1 MGNICYHGTCDFR
14 VILIQGKDGM
24 SNTIKINTV
33 SDLLNVLQ
41 SVANE
46 GFNIHSIEVL
56 TECEHCCSDIT
67 LSAPTL
73 EILVSEDD
81 HSVKLLFRAED

>member
-1 MGNICYHGTCDFR
+1 
-14 VILIQGKDGM
+14 M
-24 SNTIKINTV
+24 SSKIKLNTV

-73 EILVSEDD
+73 EILMSEDNQ
-81 HSVKLLFRAED
+81 SIKLLFRGED

>member
-1 MGNICYHGTCDFR
+1 
-14 VILIQGKDGM
+14 M
-24 SNTIKINTV
+24 SNKIKINTV

-46 GFNIHSIEVL
+46 GFSIHSIEML
-56 TECEHCCSDIT
+56 TECGHCCSDIV

-73 EILVSEDD
+73 EILMSEDN
-81 HSVKLLFRAED
+81 HSIKLLFRNDS

>member
-1 MGNICYHGTCDFR
+1 MNNR
-14 VILIQGKDGM
+14 
-24 SNTIKINTV
+24 IKINTV

-67 LSAPTL
+67 LSTPTL
-73 EILVSEDD
+73 EILMSEDG
-81 HSVKLLFRAED
+81 HSVKFLFRNDS

>member
-1 MGNICYHGTCDFR
+1 MNS
-14 VILIQGKDGM
+14 K
-24 SNTIKINTV
+24 IKISTV

-73 EILVSEDD
+73 EILMSEDN
-81 HSVKLLFRAED
+81 HSVKLLFKNDS

>member
-1 MGNICYHGTCDFR
+1 MGNIYYHGICDLR

-24 SNTIKINTV
+24 SNKIKINTV

-56 TECEHCCSDIT
+56 TECEHCCSDIV

-73 EILVSEDD
+73 EILMSEDN
-81 HSVKLLFRAED
+81 HSIKLLFRGED

>member
-1 MGNICYHGTCDFR
+1 
-14 VILIQGKDGM
+14 M
-24 SNTIKINTV
+24 SSKIKLNTV

-81 HSVKLLFRAED
+81 HSVKLLFRNDS

>member
-1 MGNICYHGTCDFR
+1 
-14 VILIQGKDGM
+14 M
-24 SNTIKINTV
+24 SSKIKINTV

-73 EILVSEDD
+73 EILMSEDN
-81 HSVKLLFRAED
+81 HSVKLLFKNDS

>member
-1 MGNICYHGTCDFR
+1 MENICYHGTYDLR
-14 VILIQGKDGM
+14 VILIKGKNGM
-24 SNTIKINTV
+24 SNKIKINTV

-81 HSVKLLFRAED
+81 HSIKLLFRNDS